1 MQNETNSSKTRISS
15 TNFVRRYSRSAIQQ
29 RTWHWCNWCLSPKKL
44 WTGSSMGT
52 GASGGT
58 FGTGIGFECNG
69 LFSPVS
75 DFIWNGLS
83 MIIPEKHDHVESSQ
97 SSEGDRKSTRLNSS
111 HL

>member
-1 MQNETNSSKTRISS
+1 
-15 TNFVRRYSRSAIQQ
+15 
-29 RTWHWCNWCLSPKKL
+29 
-44 WTGSSMGT
+44 MGT

-97 SSEGDRKSTRLNSS
+97 SSEGHPVVLRSMRSVPRCPNFFATFL
-111 HL
+111 L